1 MAFMFPPYSE
11 PDFGGEGRGHGG
23 FEYEI
28 AAAAAGSLGL
38 NLVLRPPSTGVMW
51 GSRVEGTD
59 NFTGTNKDVLQE
71 FKEVTFE
78 LRPNCLYRIR
88 LEVKS
93 FTTTIARVSQSCQH
107 PTPRRTN

>member
-1 MAFMFPPYSE
+1 MFPPYSE
-11 PDFGGEGRGHGG
+11 PDFGGEGRRGHGG

-59 NFTGTNKDVLQE
+59 NFTGTTNNDAGTATKKCNK
-71 FKEVTFE
+71 
-78 LRPNCLYRIR
+78 N
-88 LEVKS
+88 S
-93 FTTTIARVSQSCQH
+93 
-107 PTPRRTN
+107 RRSH